1 MWFFRD
7 HQLLVFLLSPS
18 LSSAYYQLALL
29 LLLHERVD
37 WTWRLCINSG
47 PALPT
52 PPPILIWY
60 YQKKKKRRK
69 KPFPHMHY
77 SFFFVPVQSDGP
89 TRSCNFFVFQIFL
102 PPLQSW
108 GVIFHISLTFFGCCW
123 RFFLPWLI
131 HQVTPPLPYVNL
143 FKF

>member
-1 MWFFRD
+1 MSAAPRCDFS
-7 HQLLVFLLSPS
+7 VTINCLSSYSLP

-77 SFFFVPVQSDGP
+77 SFFFCPSAVGRADAFVQFFCFSTLFAAAAELGGYISHLP
-89 TRSCNFFVFQIFL
+89 NFFWLLLAIL
-102 PPLQSW
+102 SPLAHPSSDSS
-108 GVIFHISLTFFGCCW
+108 VAIC
-123 RFFLPWLI
+123 
-131 HQVTPPLPYVNL
+131 
-143 FKF
+143 

>member
-18 LSSAYYQLALL
+18 LVRILSAGAAAAAAWASWLNMAIMYKLGTSPSYASAYSHLILPKKEKEKEETVSTHALL
-29 LLLHERVD
+29 
-37 WTWRLCINSG
+37 
-47 PALPT
+47 
-52 PPPILIWY
+52 
-60 YQKKKKRRK
+60 
-69 KPFPHMHY
+69 
-77 SFFFVPVQSDGP
+77 FFFVPVQSDGP
-89 TRSCNFFVFQIFL
+89 TRSCNFFVFQLFL